1 MVSSSYKHR
10 RFPAVLIAHAVWLY
24 PLPAHPA
31 LGRGAAAR
39 ARDYRILRDH
49 PPVGGEF
56 GLRYRPR
63 CWSVAPRPRDIWHLD
78 EVRVV
83 IRGEVHWLWR
93 AVDQHGVALEEIA
106 QRRRSRRCSVRGT
119 ALELIARKSG

>member
-1 MVSSSYKHR
+1 MDEELPLERGIIVSYETIRQWAASSGS
-10 RFPAVLIAHAVWLY
+10 AIA
-24 PLPAHPA
+24 
-31 LGRGAAAR
+31 RGAGR
-39 ARDYRILRDH
+39 
-49 PPVGGEF
+49 
-56 GLRYRPR
+56 
-63 CWSVAPRPRDIWHLD
+63 WAPRPRDIWHLD